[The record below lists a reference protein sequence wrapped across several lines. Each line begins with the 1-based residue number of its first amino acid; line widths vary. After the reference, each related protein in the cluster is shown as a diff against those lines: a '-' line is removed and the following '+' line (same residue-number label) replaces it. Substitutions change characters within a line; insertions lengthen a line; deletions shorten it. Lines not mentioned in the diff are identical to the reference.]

1 MVELR
6 GLGVDYPLGTGH
18 RKRLPVLDGVDALF
32 PEGGISAIVGA
43 SGCGKT
49 SLIHAAAGL
58 LSPAAGEVLIH
69 GQAVRGVRPRTA
81 VIFQDFNLLPWRTV
95 EANVEL
101 PLQIAGIARAA
112 RRRRAASIL
121 DELGL
126 LSFSALYPDQL
137 SGGMKQRVAI
147 ARSLVSEP
155 DLLLM
160 DEPFSSLD
168 ALTREA
174 AQDVLL
180 DIRKNRRLTIILVT
194 HSIEEAA
201 YLAERVFVMGG
212 RNPGTMAAQ
221 FEVPENHHSAR
232 FDGAAADTAAGAAP
246 AAVDGTSAGS
256 TTVSAAAVDFR
267 TVPSYLDLCGRIRET
282 LHRAESADRAA
293 S

>member
-6 GLGVDYPLGTGH
+6 GLGVDYPPGPG
-18 RKRLPVLDGVDALF
+18 RGKRIPALEGVDARF
-32 PEGGISAIVGA
+32 ESGGVSAIVGA

-58 LSPAAGEVLIH
+58 LSPSAGEVLIN
-69 GQAVRGVRPRTA
+69 GKPVRGVRSRTG

-101 PLQIAGIARAA
+101 PLQIAGISKSERQ
-112 RRRRAASIL
+112 RRASSIL
-121 DELGL
+121 GELGL
-126 LSFSALYPDQL
+126 SSFSALYPDQL

-174 AQDVLL
+174 AQEVLL
-180 DIRKNRRLTIILVT
+180 EIRKNRVLTIVLVT

-232 FDGAAADTAAGAAP
+232 FDCADAGTAVGT
-246 AAVDGTSAGS
+246 DGLT
-256 TTVSAAAVDFR
+256 DFR
-267 TVPSYLDLCGRIRET
+267 ASPRYFELCGRIRET
-282 LHRAESADRAA
+282 LHRAESADRSA